1 MANIAVTSD
10 EVLLDLLRR
19 RGPLRIEELTVAAKV
34 TATAVRQRLSRL
46 MQSGLVERSVCHSHR
61 GRPSHRYG
69 LTTKGER
76 GPGDNFADLA
86 VVLWREIRAIKDPE
100 VRRGLYQ
107 RLATGMADQM
117 RAEIVGETPD
127 ERMRSVAAVFARRK
141 VSLAVEAGSSTERDF
156 ERSETGDDGAAA
168 ACGDSNRQFVPL
180 PILTALACPY
190 PELAEEDPGIC
201 AVERMMF
208 AELIGAN
215 VRLAECRL
223 SGDHFCRFAMN

>member
-1 MANIAVTSD
+1 
-10 EVLLDLLRR
+10 LLDLLRR

-46 MQSGLVERSVCHSHR
+46 MESGLVERSVCNSHR

-107 RLATGMADQM
+107 RLASGMADQM
-117 RAEIVGETPD
+117 RAEVVGETPD

-141 VSLAVEAGSSTERDF
+141 VSLAVEDSAAHRRTEAAR
-156 ERSETGDDGAAA
+156 TG
-168 ACGDSNRQFVPL
+168 GDADALTVTAPNREFVPL

-190 PELAEEDPGIC
+190 PELAEEDAGIC

-208 AELIGAN
+208 AELIGTN